1 MPSDSPPAN
10 PFAQAMGTA
19 MGQAKNAA
27 DEFARMFSE
36 LKLPAMPDTEAL
48 LTAHKRNMDTITAA
62 NRVAMEGAQAVARR
76 HVEIMQ
82 QTMAEIS
89 ETMRSMSGTESPQA
103 RAARQADLLKQAY
116 ERAVANTKELSDL
129 IQHSNG
135 EALALLNGRFVE
147 AMSEVKGLMAKAAI
161 EAPGKAGP
169 G

>member
-1 MPSDSPPAN
+1 MASETPPAN
-10 PFAQAMGTA
+10 PFTNAMGSA
-19 MGQAKNAA
+19 LDQGKNAA
-27 DEFARMFSE
+27 DEFTRMFSTM
-36 LKLPAMPDTEAL
+36 KFPAMPDTEAL
-48 LTAHKRNMDTITAA
+48 LTAYKRNMDTITAA

-89 ETMRSMSGTESPQA
+89 ETMRSLGGTETPQA

-116 ERAVANTKELSDL
+116 ERAVANSKELSDL

-147 AMSEVKGLMAKAAI
+147 AMSEVKSLMAKAAI
-161 EAPGKAGP
+161 EAPP
-169 G
+169 E